1 MINSSM
7 KLSLHND
14 SQRKINGTG
23 GFTLLEM
30 LVSTSLFIVAMLV
43 IVSALISLETAS
55 RKARTIRIAA
65 DNVSAAVSS
74 MSRAIRMGSYIHC
87 GCTGLPT
94 VLAQPQDCEISG
106 VGTGELPASGN
117 TCIAFEAQNGNPLID
132 TDQYVYRL
140 WNNRIQRSVNSG
152 VDWLDMTAPEIRI
165 DALAFYVGGTTLNA
179 DQPYVTMLVRGTAT
193 SSSVKV
199 NTTFDIETTVAVRTP
214 NLNLI
219 AP

>member
-1 MINSSM
+1 MINSNM
-7 KLSLHND
+7 KFSLRND
-14 SQRKINGTG
+14 NQKKINDTG

-87 GCTGLPT
+87 GCTGT
-94 VLAQPQDCEISG
+94 HAVLAAPQDCEISG
-106 VGTGELPASGN
+106 AGTGELPASGG
-117 TCIAFEAQNGNPLID
+117 TCLAFEAQNGNPLID
-132 TDQYVYRL
+132 SDQYVYRL

-152 VDWLDMTAPEIRI
+152 DDWLDMTAPEIRI
-165 DALAFYVGGTTLNA
+165 DALAFYVGGTELNEN
-179 DQPYVTMLVRGTAT
+179 QPYVTMLVRGTAT
-193 SSSVKV
+193 YPIVKI

-214 NLNLI
+214 NLNLFI
-219 AP
+219 P